1 MDTPTSKRVGAMKCQ
16 WCKRKVGLVV
26 FTCVCERQHCAKC
39 RLPEVHECPVKVE
52 TKVDLPKVVAP
63 KIEKI

>member
-1 MDTPTSKRVGAMKCQ
+1 MKCQ